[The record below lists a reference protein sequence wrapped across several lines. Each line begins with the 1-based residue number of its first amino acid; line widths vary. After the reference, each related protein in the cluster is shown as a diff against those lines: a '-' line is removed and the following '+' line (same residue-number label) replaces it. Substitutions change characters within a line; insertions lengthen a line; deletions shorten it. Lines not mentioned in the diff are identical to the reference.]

1 MRARSSVA
9 ASCAAGLLSITS
21 MFTLAGAAMAAAPS
35 AGVPLGV
42 DAVALTAASTGVVV
56 ATGTLEDGAGHPTP
70 GLVAVLAWP
79 NETFNRTL
87 GPGSSV
93 PTPTVG
99 WARTAAD
106 GSFTVRVD
114 PTSIGADYVSANGIV
129 NFTAIGWTSKSQGIW
144 MFPAQVRNA
153 AATPA
158 RVTIPVDRP
167 LVSSTTSLS
176 STTQGGPGGGIS
188 PQACM
193 YVLQSSYDAMAT
205 VGRTIPYGSDT
216 GWMSSQS
223 SQTITVGAAASSSGT
238 YGSWSQS
245 GTTSTT
251 MGVTFT
257 WAESTA
263 YRSYSDQLRYGK
275 YRLYCNG
282 LGANDYTEIVQYPTG
297 GYGNA
302 SIGWSSYANC
312 APVPAGVWQR
322 DSSSGNHFAMSA
334 GVAISALLGINLS
347 SDANYSSTHII
358 YYRLAAA
365 GKVCGDNAV
374 PALASNINTNR

>member
-1 MRARSSVA
+1 MRARSAVA
-9 ASCAAGLLSITS
+9 ASCAAGLLSMS
-21 MFTLAGAAMAAAPS
+21 ALAGAALAAAPA

-42 DAVALTAASTGVVV
+42 DAVALSAASTGQVV
-56 ATGTLEDGAGHPTP
+56 ATGTLEDGGGHPTP

-87 GPGSSV
+87 SPGSSV
-93 PTPTVG
+93 ATPTVG

-106 GSFTVRVD
+106 GSFAVRVD
-114 PTSIGADYVSANGIV
+114 PASIAADFTGANGVV
-129 NFTAIGWTSKSQGIW
+129 NFSAIGWTSKSQGIW
-144 MFPAQVRNA
+144 MFSARVGNA
-153 AATPA
+153 AATPERLA
-158 RVTIPVDRP
+158 IPADRP
-167 LVSSTTSLS
+167 LMTTTSLS
-176 STTQGGPGGGIS
+176 SPAQGGPGGGIS
-188 PQACM
+188 PQSCM

-223 SQTITVGAAASSSGT
+223 SHTLTLGAATSSSGT

-263 YRSYSDQLRYGK
+263 YRSYSDQMRYGK

-282 LGANDYTEIVQYPTG
+282 LGMNDYTEMVQYPTG
-297 GYGNA
+297 GYGTA

-312 APVPAGVWQR
+312 APVSMGVWQR
-322 DSSSGNHFAMSA
+322 DSSSGNHFAMSV
-334 GVAISALLGINLS
+334 GVAISGLLGINLS
-347 SDANYSSTHII
+347 SDANYASTHII
-358 YYRLAAA
+358 YYRLVAS
-365 GKVCGDNAV
+365 GKVCGDNNV
-374 PALASNINTNR
+374 PSLASNINTTR